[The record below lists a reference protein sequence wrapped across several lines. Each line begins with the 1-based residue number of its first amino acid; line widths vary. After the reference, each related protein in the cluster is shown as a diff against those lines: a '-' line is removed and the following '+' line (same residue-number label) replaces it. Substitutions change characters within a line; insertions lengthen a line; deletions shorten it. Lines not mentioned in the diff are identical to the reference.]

1 MMIQQRN
8 IQSQIVLLGVA
19 LLLSTAVPA
28 FAQLGVHD
36 GEWRHFG
43 GDSGNTKYTSLDH
56 INPRVASHSSQVAVC
71 GDTIVVGDVVQDG
84 VAVKEGAPDHVRGF
98 DAKTDE
104 FKWIFHT
111 KTLEGSLA
119 RIAYG
124 RLSLNLEPTNATVK
138 FRDQDGL
145 EYTREMAIEPD
156 DYTIEVSN
164 EGYET
169 EVYQVAIEDHEAVT
183 LDSKLQRDGPSAGD
197 TRTIDGIEFVWCPPG
212 SFLMG
217 SPPDEKERQ
226 DDERQHRVTLSQGFW
241 IGKYELTQEQWES
254 VMGSNP
260 SRFKGSR
267 NPVESVSWEDCQAF
281 IKKLNEDSGGSYRLP
296 TESEW
301 EYACRAG
308 TTTAYGFGSS
318 SANLSTYA
326 WYDSNSGRKTHPVGG
341 KKANAWGLH
350 DMHGNV
356 WEWCSDWFGD
366 YPSGPVTDPKGPDSG
381 SERVERGG
389 TWYYYHGYAR
399 SANRSRD
406 LPEPTFNHLGF
417 RLVAPAGH

>member
-1 MMIQQRN
+1 
-8 IQSQIVLLGVA
+8 
-19 LLLSTAVPA
+19 
-28 FAQLGVHD
+28 
-36 GEWRHFG
+36 
-43 GDSGNTKYTSLDH
+43 
-56 INPRVASHSSQVAVC
+56 
-71 GDTIVVGDVVQDG
+71 
-84 VAVKEGAPDHVRGF
+84 
-98 DAKTDE
+98 
-104 FKWIFHT
+104 
-111 KTLEGSLA
+111 
-119 RIAYG
+119 
-124 RLSLNLEPTNATVK
+124 
-138 FRDQDGL
+138 
-145 EYTREMAIEPD
+145 
-156 DYTIEVSN
+156 
-164 EGYET
+164 
-169 EVYQVAIEDHEAVT
+169 
-183 LDSKLQRDGPSAGD
+183 
-197 TRTIDGIEFVWCPPG
+197 
-212 SFLMG
+212 
-217 SPPDEKERQ
+217 
-226 DDERQHRVTLSQGFW
+226 
-241 IGKYELTQEQWES
+241 
-254 VMGSNP
+254 MGSNP

-296 TESEW
+296 TEAEW

-326 WYDSNSGRKTHPVGG
+326 WYDSNSGSKTHPVGG